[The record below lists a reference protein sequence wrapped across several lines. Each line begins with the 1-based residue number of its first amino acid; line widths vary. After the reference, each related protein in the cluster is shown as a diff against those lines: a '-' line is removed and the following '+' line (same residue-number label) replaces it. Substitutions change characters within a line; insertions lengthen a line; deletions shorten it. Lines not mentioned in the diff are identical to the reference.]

1 MSVKGST
8 ALVRLAGN
16 PGCEI
21 LGAMVMQ
28 EGSEKRFYE
37 RVVGQPY
44 DREFGERQSS
54 KRRGAQFESNAYAGD
69 ARLLREALSS
79 LIELDPED
87 IRVRNLTDDYP
98 GTKDDARIARL
109 KITRSI
115 LAASMRGGSVPH
127 IIVQPQ
133 LLIPTSPGPRPYFFI
148 APDLL
153 VWSARRGG
161 YLPGDLKSF
170 IVRENEV
177 AKGDLARVRL
187 QLGAQMLALRHEY
200 HRLNPA
206 MTVTP
211 QGLLIFSRPNGL
223 RPHAPRIEDLGGAV
237 EAVRIG
243 ITAFLRHRERINAL
257 RAGAEPYT
265 VAADLEPNFQDS
277 CLGSCVMAQWCR
289 ERLTGRAADMGD
301 VAGEVLG
308 DVTIDRLIDLMTGA
322 AAPSGQRERIIAERL
337 RSLADQHQVERAA

>member
-8 ALVRLAGN
+8 ALVRLASN
-16 PGCEI
+16 PSCEI

-37 RVVGQPY
+37 RVVGEPY

-69 ARLLREALSS
+69 ARLLREALSP
-79 LIELDPED
+79 LVGLDPDD

-109 KITRSI
+109 SITRSI
-115 LAASMRGGSVPH
+115 LGASVRSETVPH

-153 VWSARRGG
+153 VWSVRHGT

-177 AKGDLARVRL
+177 PKGDLARVRL
-187 QLGAQMLALRHEY
+187 QLGAQVLALRHEY
-200 HRLNPA
+200 HRIDPLL
-206 MTVTP
+206 TVAP
-211 QGLLIFSRPNGL
+211 QGLLIFSQPNGL

-237 EAVRIG
+237 EAIRIG
-243 ITAFLRHRERINAL
+243 ISAFLRHRERINAL
-257 RAGAEPYT
+257 RAGTAPYT
-265 VAADLEPNFQDS
+265 VTTDLEPHFQES
-277 CLGSCVMAQWCR
+277 CLASCVMAQWCR
-289 ERLTGRAADMGD
+289 QRVVERTADLGDAAR
-301 VAGEVLG
+301 EVLG
-308 DVTIDRLIDLMTGA
+308 DVELERLTGLMTGA
-322 AAPSGQRERIIAERL
+322 IEPIDERERVIAQRL
-337 RSLADQHQVERAA
+337 RALDHDMARVA

>member
-16 PGCEI
+16 PDCEV

-37 RVVGQPY
+37 QVVGERY

-69 ARLLREALSS
+69 ARLLREALAPMVGLSA
-79 LIELDPED
+79 DD

-98 GTKDDARIARL
+98 GMKDDARIARL
-109 KITRSI
+109 NITRSI
-115 LAASMRGGSVPH
+115 LADSIHAGVVPH

-153 VWSARRGG
+153 VWSARLGC

-177 AKGDLARVRL
+177 ARGDLARVRL
-187 QLGAQMLALRHEY
+187 QLGAQVLALRHEY
-200 HRLNPA
+200 HRIDPA
-206 MTVTP
+206 LSVAP
-211 QGLLIFSRPNGL
+211 QGLLIFSQPNGL

-237 EAVRIG
+237 EAIRIG
-243 ITAFLRHRERINAL
+243 IAAFLSHRERINHL
-257 RAGAEPYT
+257 RAGAAPYT
-265 VAADLEPNFQDS
+265 VATDLNPHFQES
-277 CLGSCVMAQWCR
+277 CLASCVMAQWCQQR
-289 ERLTGRAADMGD
+289 VAERTADLGDAAR
-301 VAGEVLG
+301 EVLG
-308 DVTIDRLIDLMTGA
+308 DLDLDRLVGLMTGA
-322 AAPSGQRERIIAERL
+322 IAPADERERVIAERL
-337 RSLADQHQVERAA
+337 RALDEDIARVA

>member
-16 PGCEI
+16 PDCEI

-37 RVVGQPY
+37 QVVGEPY

-69 ARLLREALSS
+69 ARLLREALSH
-79 LIELDPED
+79 LVGLDPDD

-109 KITRSI
+109 NITRSI
-115 LAASMRGGSVPH
+115 LTQSTHGGIVPH

-153 VWSARRGG
+153 VWSARLGCF
-161 YLPGDLKSF
+161 LPGDLKSF

-187 QLGAQMLALRHEY
+187 QLGAQVLALRHEY
-200 HRLNPA
+200 HRIDPA
-206 MTVTP
+206 MMVAP
-211 QGLLIFSRPNGL
+211 RGLLIFSQPNGL

-237 EAVRIG
+237 EAIRIG
-243 ITAFLRHRERINAL
+243 IAAFLRHRERINRL
-257 RAGAEPYT
+257 RAGAAPYT
-265 VAADLEPNFQDS
+265 VATDLNPHFQEP
-277 CLGSCVMAQWCR
+277 CLASCVMAQWCR
-289 ERLTGRAADMGD
+289 QHVAERTADLGDAAR
-301 VAGEVLG
+301 EVLG
-308 DVTIDRLIDLMTGA
+308 DVELARLAGLVNGA
-322 AAPSGQRERIIAERL
+322 ITPADERERVIAEQL
-337 RSLADQHQVERAA
+337 RVLDDDIARVA

>member
-37 RVVGQPY
+37 QVVGAPY

-69 ARLLREALSS
+69 GRLLREALSPM
-79 LIELDPED
+79 IGIDPD
-87 IRVRNLTDDYP
+87 DVRVRNLTDDYP

-109 KITRSI
+109 NITRSI
-115 LAASMRGGSVPH
+115 LAESMHGGIVPH
-127 IIVQPQ
+127 IVVQPQ

-153 VWSARRGG
+153 VWSARHGC

-177 AKGDLARVRL
+177 ARGDLARVRL
-187 QLGAQMLALRHEY
+187 QLGAQVLALRHEY
-200 HRLNPA
+200 HRLDPA
-206 MTVTP
+206 MTVAP
-211 QGLLIFSRPNGL
+211 QGLLIFSQPNGL

-237 EAVRIG
+237 EAIRIG
-243 ITAFLRHRERINAL
+243 IAAFLRHRERINEL
-257 RAGAEPYT
+257 RAGAAPYT
-265 VAADLEPNFQDS
+265 VATDLVPHFQEA
-277 CLGSCVMAQWCR
+277 CLASCVMAQWCR
-289 ERLTGRAADMGD
+289 ERVVDRTADLGD
-301 VAGEVLG
+301 GARGVLG
-308 DVTIDRLIDLMTGA
+308 DVDLDRLTGLMTGA
-322 AAPSGQRERIIAERL
+322 IAPADDRERVIAEQL
-337 RSLADQHQVERAA
+337 RALDLNIARVA

>member
-37 RVVGQPY
+37 QVVGEPY

-69 ARLLREALSS
+69 GRLLREALNTM
-79 LIELDPED
+79 IGVDPD
-87 IRVRNLTDDYP
+87 DVRVRNLTDDYP

-109 KITRSI
+109 NITRSI
-115 LAASMRGGSVPH
+115 LAESVRGGIAPH
-127 IIVQPQ
+127 IVVQPQ

-153 VWSARRGG
+153 VWSARLGC

-177 AKGDLARVRL
+177 ARGDLARVRL
-187 QLGAQMLALRHEY
+187 QLGAQVLALRHEY
-200 HRLNPA
+200 YRIDPA
-206 MTVTP
+206 MTVAP
-211 QGLLIFSRPNGL
+211 NGLLIFSQPNGL

-237 EAVRIG
+237 EAIKIG
-243 ITAFLRHRERINAL
+243 IAAFLHHRERINRL
-257 RAGAEPYT
+257 RAGAAPYT
-265 VAADLEPNFQDS
+265 VATDLAPNFQEA
-277 CLGSCVMAQWCR
+277 CLASCVMAQWCR
-289 ERLTGRAADMGD
+289 ERVIDRTSDLGDAARD
-301 VAGEVLG
+301 VLG
-308 DVTIDRLIDLMTGA
+308 DVDLDCLTGLMTGA
-322 AAPSGQRERIIAERL
+322 IEPADERERVLAERL
-337 RSLADQHQVERAA
+337 RALDQDIARVA

>member
-16 PGCEI
+16 PACEI

-28 EGSEKRFYE
+28 EGSERRFYE
-37 RVVGQPY
+37 RVVGEPY

-69 ARLLREALSS
+69 ARLLRQALSPM
-79 LIELDPED
+79 LELDPED

-109 KITRSI
+109 NITRSI
-115 LAASMRGGSVPH
+115 LAASVRGETVPH
-127 IIVQPQ
+127 IIIQPQ
-133 LLIPTSPGPRPYFFI
+133 LLIPTRPGPRPYFFI

-153 VWSARRGG
+153 VWSSRHGT

-187 QLGAQMLALRHEY
+187 QLGAHVLALRHEH
-200 HRLNPA
+200 HRIDSSLTIVA
-206 MTVTP
+206 
-211 QGLLIFSRPNGL
+211 QGVLIFSQPNGL

-237 EAVRIG
+237 EAIRIG
-243 ITAFLRHRERINAL
+243 ITAFLRHRERIDTL
-257 RAGAEPYT
+257 RA
-265 VAADLEPNFQDS
+265 AA
-277 CLGSCVMAQWCR
+277 
-289 ERLTGRAADMGD
+289 RALHGHH
-301 VAGEVLG
+301 
-308 DVTIDRLIDLMTGA
+308 
-322 AAPSGQRERIIAERL
+322 
-337 RSLADQHQVERAA
+337 RS